1 MLFALAVV
9 PFFLFGLFSWLC
21 AIYANSKRKW
31 NTHKLAQSK
40 ASITQATK
48 SMNMKNK
55 DKTCTTLA
63 LCMCRGTKKQ
73 SINESMLNEAR
84 KKTKKTIRT
93 NFFSLFLC
101 FCWKLHR
108 EYFWKCFFSRK
119 HNDGNYFEIVLKG
132 NGSKTLSY
140 HTSTYL
146 ISDHIY
152 YSLLGLFLK
161 LRY

>member
-84 KKTKKTIRT
+84 KKTKNIHPNK
-93 NFFSLFLC
+93 LFLSIPM
-101 FCWKLHR
+101 FLLETSSR
-108 EYFWKCFFSRK
+108 IFLEVFFP
-119 HNDGNYFEIVLKG
+119 
-132 NGSKTLSY
+132 SKAQWWELFRNRIEGKWEQDTFIP
-140 HTSTYL
+140 HFH

-152 YSLLGLFLK
+152 YSLLDLFLK